1 VSKAKAKEK
10 PKMGRPS
17 LYTDELANT
26 ICDRIAMDESL
37 VQILMAPGMPDY
49 ATVMRWLR
57 DRPDF
62 CANYARAREAQA
74 DFQAD
79 ELRDLGKRAL
89 RGEVPADAARVAVDV
104 LKWSAGRRNPKKY
117 GDRQHLEH
125 TGKDGGPIKTEDV
138 GTPESR
144 KADAIA
150 LAARLGIT
158 LHWPD

>member
-1 VSKAKAKEK
+1 MSKAKAKEK

-125 TGKDGGPIKTEDV
+125 TGKDGGPIKTEQ
-138 GTPESR
+138 
-144 KADAIA
+144 A
-150 LAARLGIT
+150 LPVEERQRQIDELLAKMGMT
-158 LHWPD
+158 MVPK